1 MKVTENI
8 MSKHSALSTEHSQ
21 LTAFH
26 LFQKQRKHRANLP
39 WLRKAV
45 ARALPLCKAHAKG
58 DEPPLLS
65 LTEIEASIVSDKV
78 IGQVHADFLGDPTPT
93 DVITFHHG
101 EILVSADTAAREGP
115 NHGLTFDEE
124 LLLYL
129 IHGLMHLGGWDDHEP
144 EEAAE
149 MKRLQEGVWG
159 RVKRDE

>member
-1 MKVTENI
+1 MATHQDSE
-8 MSKHSALSTEHSQ
+8 SGTP
-21 LTAFH
+21 AFN
-26 LFQKQRKHRANLP
+26 LFQKQRKYRANLP

-45 ARALPLCKAHAKG
+45 TRAVPLCMENAKG
-58 DEPPLLS
+58 ESPPLLS
-65 LTEIEASIVSDKV
+65 LPEIEASIVTDKV
-78 IGQVHADFLGDPTPT
+78 IGQVHADFLGDPSPT

-115 NHGLTFDEE
+115 SHGLTFDEE

-149 MKRLQEGVWG
+149 MKRRQEEVLEKV
-159 RVKRDE
+159 RSVK